1 MKQPTR
7 QPNTNGLKQDNAAP
21 VRTVSRGAAIRA
33 QKRNAEMANKI
44 TNEYLDASAMKL
56 ERRANVIDD
65 TPRLKII
72 GLGGMDGGGSKNMLV
87 LEYLNDALVLDAG
100 NDLGVDLPGINYGI
114 ADISYLETIK
124 NKVRGYVISH
134 GHLDHIGGLPHI
146 MPKVPAPVYGSKFTI
161 GRVEETFE
169 NFGLPMPNGFELKT
183 IVMNDTTHERLKI
196 GNFFIELV
204 RVTHSI
210 PGSTSVVIDTPV
222 GRVVNTSRSMNMLT
236 SVTSTRRSTRANWRV
251 YRGTSTRDASRR
263 DVRDQVPRRHGS
275 RGRRR
280 WADRRRW
287 PT

>member
-124 NKVRGYVISH
+124 NKVRGYVIAMATSII
-134 GHLDHIGGLPHI
+134 L
-146 MPKVPAPVYGSKFTI
+146 VVYPILCRKY
-161 GRVEETFE
+161 
-169 NFGLPMPNGFELKT
+169 
-183 IVMNDTTHERLKI
+183 RLR
-196 GNFFIELV
+196 FM
-204 RVTHSI
+204 
-210 PGSTSVVIDTPV
+210 
-222 GRVVNTSRSMNMLT
+222 VVNLL
-236 SVTSTRRSTRANWRV
+236 
-251 YRGTSTRDASRR
+251 
-263 DVRDQVPRRHGS
+263 
-275 RGRRR
+275 
-280 WADRRRW
+280 
-287 PT
+287 